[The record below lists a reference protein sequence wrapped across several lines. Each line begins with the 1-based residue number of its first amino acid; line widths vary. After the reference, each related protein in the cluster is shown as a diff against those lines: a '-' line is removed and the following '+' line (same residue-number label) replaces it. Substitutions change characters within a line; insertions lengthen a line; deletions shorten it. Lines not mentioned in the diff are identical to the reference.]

1 MSHDFALVRIVSLA
15 VERAITHPSPAQI
28 PACGITA
35 PGSSEILASA
45 KALSQ
50 ARNKLRSFTS
60 GAVYDMGFHNA
71 ELGQELIEPIPIIA
85 LALAALI

>member
-1 MSHDFALVRIVSLA
+1 MIYPISLQNHRGRSA
-15 VERAITHPSPAQI
+15 SYPTGPAQI
-28 PACGITA
+28 PACGTTA

-50 ARNKLRSFTS
+50 TRNKHSSFTS
-60 GAVYDMGFHNA
+60 WAVYDMGFHNA
-71 ELGQELIEPIPIIA
+71 KLGQELIEPIPIIA